1 MTTIAVSNSA
11 LSRTVFRAEH
21 SKDNPYTVIS
31 NKLLR
36 DHSIKRSDKGLLVEL
51 LSWSDKHRVCIQA
64 LIKKGKEGRDAIQG
78 MLSRLE
84 SAGYIKRTQIKNND
98 GTFGKVI
105 YQIYESPLDDM
116 VIATIE
122 DSKGELS
129 ANGTP
134 NTEAQ
139 LGFDFDHGI
148 AEEMKDTAN
157 GFSVDGKDDTN
168 KYNDLRSNLN
178 SSNNG
183 GGELTQPTEEE
194 ILNRFP
200 LKLEGAVQ
208 ARLLMSNLNG
218 MITTQK
224 QLDRYLLD
232 FNINHDQYKNLT
244 DHKRLNNFIHFL
256 SKIHASPAG
265 QRSHQ
270 ARLRAA
276 GFVTSQPVKST
287 YKKQKDFSR
296 YVIDENSVPTPVDT
310 AAQVPVHHTDYN
322 FEGF

>member
-1 MTTIAVSNSA
+1 MTSLAIHSSA

-21 SKDNPYTVIS
+21 NKDNPYTVIS

-64 LIKKGKEGRDAIQG
+64 LIKKGKEGRDAIHG

-84 SAGYIKRTQIKNND
+84 SSGYIKRTQIKNND

-105 YQIYESPLDDM
+105 YQIYESPIDDV

-122 DSKGELS
+122 DAKGEFSEGDGSL
-129 ANGTP
+129 
-134 NTEAQ
+134 TEAQ
-139 LGFDFDHGI
+139 LGFDFENGI
-148 AEEMKDTAN
+148 EQMNEPAN
-157 GFSVDGKDDTN
+157 GFSVNGKDDTN
-168 KYNDLRSNLN
+168 KYNGLRSNLN

-183 GGELTQPTEEE
+183 GGELSNPTEEE

-200 LKLEGAVQ
+200 LKFEGAVQ
-208 ARLLMSNLNG
+208 ARLLMSNLYG
-218 MITTQK
+218 MISSQK
-224 QLDRYLLD
+224 QLDKYLLD
-232 FNINHDQYKNLT
+232 FNINHDQYKHLN

-256 SKIHASPAG
+256 SKIHNSPAG
-265 QRSHQ
+265 QRSHL

-276 GFVTSQPVKST
+276 GFVTSQHNKPIV
-287 YKKQKDFSR
+287 KKQKDFSR
-296 YVIDENSVPTPVDT
+296 YVIDENPVPMQVDN
-310 AAQVPVHHTDYN
+310 AARVPVQHTDYN

>member
-1 MTTIAVSNSA
+1 MTSLAIHSGAS
-11 LSRTVFRAEH
+11 SRTVFRAEH
-21 SKDNPYTVIS
+21 SKENPYTVIS

-64 LIKKGKEGRDAIQG
+64 LIKKGKEGRDAIHG

-84 SAGYIKRTQIKNND
+84 SSGYIKRTQIKNND

-105 YQIYESPLDDM
+105 YHIYESPIDDV

-122 DSKGELS
+122 DAKGEFS
-129 ANGTP
+129 GNDETGS
-134 NTEAQ
+134 EAQ

-148 AEEMKDTAN
+148 EQMNETAN
-157 GFSVDGKDDTN
+157 GFPVNGKDDTN

-183 GGELTQPTEEE
+183 GGEFKNPTEEE

-200 LKLEGAVQ
+200 LKFEGAVQ
-208 ARLLMSNLNG
+208 ARLLMSSLNG
-218 MITTQK
+218 MISSQK
-224 QLDRYLLD
+224 QLDKYLLD
-232 FNINHDQYKNLT
+232 FNINHEQYKHLN

-256 SKIHASPAG
+256 SKIHNSPSG
-265 QRSHQ
+265 QRSHL

-276 GFVTSQPVKST
+276 GFITPQQNKPT

-296 YVIDENSVPTPVDT
+296 YVLEDSSQPNHTEQT
-310 AAQVPVHHTDYN
+310 ATAIPKNEYN

>member
-1 MTTIAVSNSA
+1 MTTIAVSSSA

-21 SKDNPYTVIS
+21 NKDNPYTVIS

-64 LIKKGKEGRDAIQG
+64 LIKKGKEGRDAIHG
-78 MLSRLE
+78 MLTRLE

-98 GTFGKVI
+98 GTFGKVL
-105 YQIYESPLDDM
+105 YQIYESPLDDF

-129 ANGTP
+129 DNG
-134 NTEAQ
+134 NSNSEAQ
-139 LGFDFDHGI
+139 LGFDFDNGFK
-148 AEEMKDTAN
+148 EEMNDTAN
-157 GFSVDGKDDTN
+157 GFSVNGKGDTN

-183 GGELTQPTEEE
+183 GGELSTPTEQE

-200 LKLEGAVQ
+200 LKFEGVVQ
-208 ARLLMSNLNG
+208 ARLLMSNISG
-218 MITTQK
+218 MITSQK
-224 QLDRYLLD
+224 QLDKYLLD
-232 FNINHDQYKNLT
+232 FNINHDQYKHLD

-256 SKIHASPAG
+256 SKIFNSPAG
-265 QRSHQ
+265 QRSHL

-276 GFVTSQPVKST
+276 GFATPQQIKPS

-296 YVIDENSVPTPVDT
+296 YVIDENPVPTPVEKSV
-310 AAQVPVHHTDYN
+310 QVPTQHTDYN
-322 FEGF
+322 FEGY

>member
-21 SKDNPYTVIS
+21 NKDNPYTVIS

-64 LIKKGKEGRDAIQG
+64 LIKKGKEGRDAIHG

-84 SAGYIKRTQIKNND
+84 SAGYIKRTQIKNQD

-105 YQIYESPLDDM
+105 YQIYESPLDDV

-122 DSKGELS
+122 DSKGELKGNDDTC
-129 ANGTP
+129 A
-134 NTEAQ
+134 EAQ

-148 AEEMKDTAN
+148 TDKMKDTAN
-157 GFSVDGKDDTN
+157 GFSVNGKDDTN
-168 KYNDLRSNLN
+168 KYNGLRSNLN
-178 SSNNG
+178 SSNHG
-183 GGELTQPTEEE
+183 GGELQQQTEEE
-194 ILNRFP
+194 IINRFP
-200 LKLEGAVQ
+200 LKFEGAVQ
-208 ARLLMSNLNG
+208 ARLLMSNLSG
-218 MITTQK
+218 MISNQK

-232 FNINHDQYKNLT
+232 FNINHDQYKHLD

-276 GFVTSQPVKST
+276 GFVTAQPVKPS

-296 YVIDENSVPTPVDT
+296 YVIDQSPVQNETVSPEPCDF
-310 AAQVPVHHTDYN
+310 QKTDYN